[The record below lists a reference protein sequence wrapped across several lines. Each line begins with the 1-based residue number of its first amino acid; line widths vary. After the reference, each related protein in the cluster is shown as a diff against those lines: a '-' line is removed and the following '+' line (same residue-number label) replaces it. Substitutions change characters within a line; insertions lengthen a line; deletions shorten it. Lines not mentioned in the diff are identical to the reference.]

1 LSIWVNEIIVV
12 SACLAGIRCK
22 WNGKASPCAKVISL
36 VKQGKAIP
44 VCPEQLGGLQT
55 PRPAAEIRKGRVVDA
70 KGNDYTAAFAK
81 GAKEGLKIAKM
92 AKCRVA
98 VLRPKSPSCG
108 CGLVYDGTFSGKL
121 KKGDGVFAAMLKRNG
136 IRAVCESEFRNR

>member
-1 LSIWVNEIIVV
+1 VNEIIVV

>member
-1 LSIWVNEIIVV
+1 MNEIIVV